1 MDKEASMKFYTRQH
15 KHYCGID
22 LHARSMYVYVLNQA
36 GVVLVHKNIAAAPE
50 PLLALIAPYRE
61 DLVIAVEC
69 MFSWYWLADWCARE
83 NIAFVLGHA
92 LYMKAI
98 HGVKAKNDRIDA
110 HKIAALLRG
119 GLIPQAYVYPVKMRA
134 TRDLMRRR
142 NYMMRKRAELL
153 SHIQNTTSQYNL
165 PALGVRVARPSE
177 RKNVAAQFVDP
188 SARRSIELDVT
199 LIDAYDKVL
208 PSLENEIET
217 SAQGHDPFALSLL
230 RSTPGIGHI
239 LALSILYEI
248 EHIGRFPRV
257 QEYLSYGRLVKP
269 TQESAGKVL
278 GHSGR
283 RIGNAHLK
291 WAYGEAAVCFLR
303 ANPRGQ
309 RLLKKLSD
317 RHGKAKAMSILAA
330 KLARAT
336 YYMLK
341 RKVPF
346 NAERFYRT

>member
-1 MDKEASMKFYTRQH
+1 MKFYTHQH

-22 LHARSMYVYVLNQA
+22 LHARSMYVYVLDGA

-61 DLVIAVEC
+61 DLAIAVEC
-69 MFSWYWLADWCARE
+69 MFSWYWVADLCARE

-98 HGVKAKNDRIDA
+98 HGAKAKNDRIDA

-119 GLIPQAYVYPVKMRA
+119 GLIPQAYVYPAKMRA

-142 NYMMRKRAELL
+142 NYLMRKRAELL
-153 SHIQNTTSQYNL
+153 THIQNTTSQYNL
-165 PALGVRVARPSE
+165 PALGVRVAKPSE
-177 RKNVAAQFVDP
+177 RKNVVAQFADP
-188 SARRSIELDVT
+188 SVRKSIELDVAM
-199 LIDAYDKVL
+199 IDSYDKVL
-208 PSLENEIET
+208 PSLENEIEQT
-217 SAQGHDPFALSLL
+217 AQGHDPFALSLL
-230 RSTPGIGHI
+230 RSTPGIGQV

-248 EHIGRFPRV
+248 ERISRFPRV
-257 QEYLSYGRLVKP
+257 QEFLSYGRLVKP

-291 WAYGEAAVCFLR
+291 WAYSEAAVCFLR
-303 ANPRGQ
+303 ANPRAQ
-309 RLLKKLSD
+309 ALLKKLSD
-317 RHGKAKAMSILAA
+317 RHGKPKAISILAA
-330 KLARAT
+330 KIARAN

-346 NAERFYRT
+346 DAERFYRT

>member
-1 MDKEASMKFYTRQH
+1 MKFYTHQH
-15 KHYCGID
+15 QHYCGID
-22 LHARSMYVYVLNQA
+22 LHARSMYVYVLDGA

-50 PLLALIAPYRE
+50 PLLALIAPYRD
-61 DLVIAVEC
+61 DLAIAVEC
-69 MFSWYWLADWCARE
+69 MFSWYWVADLCVRE

-98 HGVKAKNDRIDA
+98 HGGKAKNDRIDA

-119 GLIPQAYVYPVKMRA
+119 GLIPQAYVYPAKMRA

-153 SHIQNTTSQYNL
+153 THIQNTTSQYNL
-165 PALGVRVARPSE
+165 PALGVRVARPNE
-177 RKNVAAQFVDP
+177 RREVGAQFSDP
-188 SARRSIELDVT
+188 SVRKSIELDVAM
-199 LIDAYDKVL
+199 IDAYDKVL
-208 PSLENEIET
+208 PSLENQIEQ

-230 RSTPGIGHI
+230 RSTPGIGQV

-248 EHIGRFPRV
+248 ERISRFPRV
-257 QEYLSYGRLVKP
+257 QEFLSYGRLVKP

-291 WAYGEAAVCFLR
+291 WAYSEAAVCFLR

-309 RLLKKLSD
+309 ALLKKLSD
-317 RHGKAKAMSILAA
+317 RHGKPKAISILAA
-330 KLARAT
+330 KIARAT

-346 NAERFYRT
+346 DAERFYRT